1 MRRAAAAAVIGLAA
15 CAGHS
20 SPPPEEAPLVF
31 ARARGVWTPEELN
44 QDVVACVDSAAAA
57 ILDDAQ
63 VLARPAGT
71 ARALLRERTVA
82 CMNDRGW
89 RLGAGAAAEERWSE

>member
-1 MRRAAAAAVIGLAA
+1 MRRAAVAAVIAIAA
-15 CAGHS
+15 CAGPR
-20 SPPPEEAPLVF
+20 SPAPEEEPLVF

-44 QDVVACVDSAAAA
+44 QDVVACVDFAAAG
-57 ILDDAQ
+57 ILADAQ
-63 VLARPAGT
+63 VRERPAGT

-89 RLGAGAAAEERWSE
+89 RLGAGPAAEEQWSE